1 MAAARRLVAQLAVA
15 LARDLARVHHQTAGD
30 GVIRADRGRPVSGT
44 ARREGL
50 RRTLRSCSGFAK
62 RLDRQAPTLVPAAV
76 FILED
81 TGKLGGIVVAKT
93 LAKLTF
99 GIAAL
104 AAATWFG
111 ISISRAYGDA
121 PWCAVKTLSGDV
133 YWNCQYRTIGE
144 CAPNVVAGD
153 RGFCALN
160 PWPGPSQ
167 VVPYK
172 YQYQKRYAR

>member
-1 MAAARRLVAQLAVA
+1 M
-15 LARDLARVHHQTAGD
+15 
-30 GVIRADRGRPVSGT
+30 
-44 ARREGL
+44 
-50 RRTLRSCSGFAK
+50 
-62 RLDRQAPTLVPAAV
+62 
-76 FILED
+76 
-81 TGKLGGIVVAKT
+81 AKT

-111 ISISRAYGDA
+111 ISFSRAYGDA

-167 VVPYK
+167 SLTNINIKNDMRDECVFLC
-172 YQYQKRYAR
+172 RSD

>member
-1 MAAARRLVAQLAVA
+1 
-15 LARDLARVHHQTAGD
+15 
-30 GVIRADRGRPVSGT
+30 
-44 ARREGL
+44 
-50 RRTLRSCSGFAK
+50 
-62 RLDRQAPTLVPAAV
+62 V

-111 ISISRAYGDA
+111 ISFSRAYGDA

-133 YWNCQYRTIGE
+133 YWNCQYRRIGE